1 MKRSS
6 KSMFEGLVALASIC
20 LLLPGV
26 ANVAPPSESDESR
39 SGVSSDKA
47 LMGGASVV
55 AGNAYTHFG
64 FGFWQHNYAVVENKH
79 GVKGFIKEHLY
90 EDWTVF
96 GIDLIRDTR
105 YVIEVDCL
113 DIEAATREAWIGGV
127 VVESTTD
134 FPPIGTRVVYYVDD
148 NDGSDPLNP
157 DIHGGIFT
165 GVEWGEPDYTC
176 YDRPAPWFP
185 DPSQR
190 GKITVR

>member
-1 MKRSS
+1 MNRFSDGRYSGLFSS
-6 KSMFEGLVALASIC
+6 MGMVRFAVIG
-20 LLLPGV
+20 LLLVVGLI
-26 ANVAPPSESDESR
+26 AAPLAGSNDN
-39 SGVSSDKA
+39 SSDKA

-64 FGFWQHNYAVVENKH
+64 VGFWQHNYAVVENKH
-79 GVKGFIKEHLY
+79 GVKGFIKEIY
-90 EDWTVF
+90 YDEDF
-96 GIDLIRDTR
+96 GVDTR
-105 YVIEVDCL
+105 YVIKADCL
-113 DIEAATREAWIGGV
+113 DVETATREAWIGGE
-127 VVESTTD
+127 VVEATTD

-185 DPSQR
+185 DSSQR
-190 GKITVR
+190 GKISVN